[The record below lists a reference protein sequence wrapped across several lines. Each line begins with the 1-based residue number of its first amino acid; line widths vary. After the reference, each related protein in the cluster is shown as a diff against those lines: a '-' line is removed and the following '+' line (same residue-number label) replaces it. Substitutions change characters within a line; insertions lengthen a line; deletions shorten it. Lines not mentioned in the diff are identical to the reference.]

1 MGKTKAIIKLTGIIM
16 FMFSNCY
23 IPDNCLISA
32 AAVSDPACP
41 EAPQTKPKTSQTE
54 TKSTQTKTKTVQS
67 VKKPAQTK
75 PKTVQKSTKPARKS
89 TKPAQKSTKPVP
101 SVKPKETGIIVI
113 GTQTWAEANLNVST
127 FRNGDSI
134 PRARTNDEWK
144 AAGESGKPAWCYYN
158 NDPKNGPR
166 YGKLY
171 NWYAVND
178 PRGLAPAG
186 WSVPEEADWG
196 KLIYYL
202 GGPGV
207 AGDKMKS
214 ISGWNEDYNGHNQS
228 GFNGLPGGYR
238 DDIGSFYKIGNVATW
253 WSSTESKANKAI
265 DFYLSRTSSA
275 DRSISPKQLG
285 ESVRCIRK

>member
-1 MGKTKAIIKLTGIIM
+1 MEKTKTIIKVTGILM
-16 FMFSNCY
+16 FMFINGY
-23 IPDNCLISA
+23 IPENCLLSA
-32 AAVSDPACP
+32 AIVNDGTCP
-41 EAPQTKPKTSQTE
+41 EAPQSKPKTTQTA
-54 TKSTQTKTKTVQS
+54 TKSAQTKTKTVQS
-67 VKKPAQTK
+67 VKKPVQTK
-75 PKTVQKSTKPARKS
+75 SKTVQKSSKPV
-89 TKPAQKSTKPVP
+89 QKSSKPVP

-127 FRNGDSI
+127 FRNGDTI
-134 PRARTNDEWK
+134 PQARTNEEWK
-144 AAGESGKPAWCYYN
+144 VAGETGKPAWCYYN
-158 NDPKNGPR
+158 NDPKNGPK

-178 PRGLAPAG
+178 PRGLAPDG
-186 WSVPEEADWG
+186 WSVPGEADWA

-214 ISGWNEDYNGHNQS
+214 TTGWSEDYNGHNQS

-275 DRSISPKQLG
+275 DRSISQKQLG

>member
-1 MGKTKAIIKLTGIIM
+1 MPENFL
-16 FMFSNCY
+16 Y
-23 IPDNCLISA
+23 SA
-32 AAVSDPACP
+32 AIVHDGTF
-41 EAPQTKPKTSQTE
+41 EKAPQTKPKTTQTE
-54 TKSTQTKTKTVQS
+54 SKSAQAKTKTVQS
-67 VKKPAQTK
+67 VKKPVQTK
-75 PKTVQKSTKPARKS
+75 SKTVQKSTKS
-89 TKPAQKSTKPVP
+89 VQKSTKPVQKGSKP
-101 SVKPKETGIIVI
+101 VQSVKPKESGIIVI
-113 GTQTWAEANLNVST
+113 GTQTWAEANLNVSK

-134 PRARTNDEWK
+134 PEARTNEEWK
-144 AAGESGKPAWCYYN
+144 AAGESGKPVWCYYN
-158 NDPKNGPR
+158 NDPKNGPK

-178 PRGLAPAG
+178 PRGLAPNG
-186 WSVPEEADWG
+186 WSVPAEADWA

-214 ISGWNEDYNGHNQS
+214 TTGWNEDYNGHNQS
-228 GFNGLPGGYR
+228 GFNGVPGGYR

-265 DFYLSRTSSA
+265 DFYLSRTGSA
-275 DRSISPKQLG
+275 DRSISQKQLG